1 MTSIKLKKSS
11 VAGKVPVDSDLA
23 HGELAI
29 NFQDGKLFYKDA
41 SNNIKAFIDSAAV
54 DSLIT
59 AGQGLDSAGVKSVHF
74 GDNEKLTFGND
85 SDLKIYH
92 TGSNSVIQ
100 EAGTGALTFRSNI
113 YNFRNAANDEQVAK
127 FTENQ
132 GAQFYYNN
140 LKRLETGI
148 DNVQVLNE
156 DGGASKLKVSSNN
169 NTIGTNAAA
178 VELYA
183 NFFRKAGLSI
193 FGDSIG
199 ASSPTEEWFIGRPY
213 GQSAQ
218 PLHITSN
225 TSGQKAAVFN
235 QLGSVELYYNNAKKL
250 ETTAD
255 GVIVTGTINA
265 DSATISQISI
275 PDGGVSGNR
284 LNIGSND
291 DFKIYHDGSQ
301 TVISNVNGAGPIKI
315 QGKFGEQSIIANQ
328 DGAVELY
335 YNNSKK
341 IETTDSGVTVTGS
354 LIADSASLSKATITS
369 SGTMGTISASV
380 AANAYLKI
388 TDGTNTL
395 GFDGNEIT
403 QATSGAPGPLGIG
416 TSQLV
421 IRPGNNSSAF
431 VANFNANAQ
440 TDLYYNQVKKF
451 ETTDSGVNITGNLRV
466 NNAPFSSGID
476 SNAVTTL
483 IDSAYVLSRGGA
495 SIEVLQDD
503 SSLSHLQ
510 RLSFAPVITDGEVLL
525 QPKISVLDSAGTE
538 SLLNI
543 NFAGGGGVDSAATIA
558 IVNNALLSADSATFN
573 QISIPDGAALGAT
586 NRINVGSSDDLKI
599 YHDGF
604 NSHIAE
610 GGTGDLNISGT
621 NNIILKS
628 SPTGEFYA
636 IFRNNGAAELYH
648 NNNKKIET
656 TDSGATITGSI
667 TADSAVLPTIFLDSD
682 GYADRP
688 RISRTGGSSF
698 SRNTVQINT
707 ATGYLQLG
715 PANGLFSHF
724 LTDLPRFYFNKR
736 INVDEGIIT
745 SYDEDLQL
753 QRVNVTRVTLTDSGA
768 TVDGR
773 LRADSATISGL
784 KLPTADGTVNQ
795 AILTDGNGNLTFG
808 TVALSSA
815 GGVAG
820 VFNQVAVNSF
830 TGDSSTTAFTLAAA
844 PVGGK
849 NSVVITI
856 NGIVQ
861 HVNSYSL
868 AGSTITLD
876 SAPQSG
882 DAIEMR
888 THDDYVANV
897 QLRDYTSY
905 VYTPSTNTT
914 AFSGADANGNTL
926 AYDQGK
932 VQVYLNG
939 AKLVT
944 GSDYTETSGTTLT
957 LDSAIGSGDTLE
969 IVSLSKAA
977 IADFGVLPVDSDL
990 TTTTANQIIHE
1001 FNRSDFRTVKYLV
1014 QLEHD
1019 SDNKYHSEEILL
1031 THNNTT
1037 VAMTTYAQIL
1047 LDSNLGSFDAD
1058 ISGANVRLK
1067 LTPTKTNTSVKL
1079 RAIRVG
1085 A

>member
-54 DSLIT
+54 GSLIT

-74 GDNEKLTFGND
+74 ADNESLTFGND
-85 SDLKIYH
+85 SDLQIFH
-92 TGSNSVIQ
+92 SGSNSIIKDN
-100 EAGTGALTFRSNI
+100 GTGALDLRGSVI
-113 YNFRNAANDEQVAK
+113 RIRNTAGTKTGLQY
-127 FTENQ
+127 NQ
-132 GAQFYYNN
+132 GQAIQLFYD
-140 LKRLETGI
+140 T
-148 DNVQVLNE
+148 
-156 DGGASKLKVSSNN
+156 
-169 NTIGTNAAA
+169 
-178 VELYA
+178 
-183 NFFRKAGLSI
+183 
-193 FGDSIG
+193 
-199 ASSPTEEWFIGRPY
+199 
-213 GQSAQ
+213 
-218 PLHITSN
+218 
-225 TSGQKAAVFN
+225 
-235 QLGSVELYYNNAKKL
+235 
-250 ETTAD
+250 
-255 GVIVTGTINA
+255 
-265 DSATISQISI
+265 
-275 PDGGVSGNR
+275 
-284 LNIGSND
+284 
-291 DFKIYHDGSQ
+291 
-301 TVISNVNGAGPIKI
+301 
-315 QGKFGEQSIIANQ
+315 
-328 DGAVELY
+328 
-335 YNNSKK
+335 SKK
-341 IETTDSGVTVTGS
+341 FETTDSGVAVTGQ
-354 LIADSASLSKATITS
+354 LTADSATVNNITVGAVS
-369 SGTMGTISASV
+369 NGIKVTASGF
-380 AANAYLKI
+380 
-388 TDGTNTL
+388 GTNVLNMSNHNIVGVNLLQFNDPGAGEGLQFDNIKLFESPNDLSNAAGNLQVTYNNTRRFTVDDSGAEVIGHLNLPDNGRIKL
-395 GFDGNEIT
+395 GDSNDLQIYHDGSHSYIEEGGTGQLIVKTSQFLARNPSNVDMFN
-403 QATSGAPGPLGIG
+403 ATSGGA
-416 TSQLV
+416 
-421 IRPGNNSSAF
+421 
-431 VANFNANAQ
+431 AN
-440 TDLYYNQVKKF
+440 LYHAGSKKF
-451 ETTDSGVNITGNLRV
+451 ETTATGAKISGGTGDAVLLLEADTTNTDEDDNARIEYSQDGGGVTASHGTDGNNRFFIQTTTGGGTTKFDMHGGAETRLYYASNIKLETLDSGVNITGNLRV

-476 SNAVTTL
+476 SNAVTSL

-510 RLSFAPVITDGEVLL
+510 KLSFAPVIADGEVLL

-558 IVNNALLSADSATFN
+558 IVNGVLTNADSATFN

-586 NRINVGSSDDLKI
+586 NRINVGNSDDLKI
-599 YHDGF
+599 YHDGL

-648 NNNKKIET
+648 NNNKRIET

-667 TADSAVLPTIFLDSD
+667 TADSATINDGSIFFDSAGNSQRLQLSHTLRQQSDVLL
-682 GYADRP
+682 
-688 RISRTGGSSF
+688 
-698 SRNTVQINT
+698 VQT
-707 ATGYLQLG
+707 ATGFIRIGSQNTQF
-715 PANGLFSHF
+715 AHF
-724 LTDLPRFYFNKR
+724 ETDRPRFYFGQQIMTN
-736 INVDEGIIT
+736 GTIT
-745 SYDEDLQL
+745 SYISDLQL
-753 QRVNVTRVTLTDSGA
+753 QSKQVTKITLTDSGA
-768 TVDGR
+768 TVAGR

-784 KLPTADGTVNQ
+784 KLPTADGSVNQ

-830 TGDSSTTAFTLAAA
+830 TGDSSNKNFTLAAA

-876 SAPQSG
+876 SAPQTG

-888 THDDYVANV
+888 THDDYVANI

-944 GSDYTETSGTTLT
+944 GSDYIETSGTTLT

-990 TTTTANQIIHE
+990 TTTAANQIIHE

>member
-1 MTSIKLKKSS
+1 MAEFGGNDGHVKIYHASSSRLETNSSGVLFNSPLATNGDVTFDSTGAIFFDKSNQSLK
-11 VAGKVPVDSDLA
+11 
-23 HGELAI
+23 
-29 NFQDGKLFYKDA
+29 
-41 SNNIKAFIDSAAV
+41 
-54 DSLIT
+54 
-59 AGQGLDSAGVKSVHF
+59 F
-74 GDNEKLTFGND
+74 GDN
-85 SDLKIYH
+85 
-92 TGSNSVIQ
+92 
-100 EAGTGALTFRSNI
+100 
-113 YNFRNAANDEQVAK
+113 
-127 FTENQ
+127 
-132 GAQFYYNN
+132 
-140 LKRLETGI
+140 
-148 DNVQVLNE
+148 
-156 DGGASKLKVSSNN
+156 
-169 NTIGTNAAA
+169 
-178 VELYA
+178 
-183 NFFRKAGLSI
+183 RKAA
-193 FGDSIG
+193 FGDSQDLQIYHE
-199 ASSPTEEWFIGRPY
+199 P
-213 GQSAQ
+213 Q
-218 PLHITSN
+218 
-225 TSGQKAAVFN
+225 FN
-235 QLGSVELYYNNAKKL
+235 NSIIR
-250 ETTAD
+250 ET
-255 GVIVTGTINA
+255 G
-265 DSATISQISI
+265 
-275 PDGGVSGNR
+275 SGN
-284 LNIGSND
+284 LLLGGDQI
-291 DFKIYHDGSQ
+291 DF
-301 TVISNVNGAGPIKI
+301 
-315 QGKFGEQSIIANQ
+315 
-328 DGAVELY
+328 
-335 YNNSKK
+335 
-341 IETTDSGVTVTGS
+341 
-354 LIADSASLSKATITS
+354 
-369 SGTMGTISASV
+369 
-380 AANAYLKI
+380 
-388 TDGTNTL
+388 
-395 GFDGNEIT
+395 
-403 QATSGAPGPLGIG
+403 
-416 TSQLV
+416 
-421 IRPGNNSSAF
+421 RNSSLTT
-431 VANFNANAQ
+431 VRANFSTAVKLN
-440 TDLYYNQVKKF
+440 YNGSTKF
-451 ETTDSGVNITGNLRV
+451 ETLDSGVNITGNLRV

-483 IDSAYVLSRGGA
+483 IDSDYVLARGGA
-495 SIEVLQDD
+495 SIEVLQED

-510 RLSFAPVITDGEVLL
+510 RLSFAPVIADGEVLL

-558 IVNNALLSADSATFN
+558 IVNGVLTNVTFTGDVTFDSANAVMFDKSEQSFKFGNNYKATFGDSGNLDILFDGDGPIIRNNRPSGTGNLKIISGGTTQIRNINDTESMANFFSNGRVEIYHNGSEKIRTLTTGINVTGTVNADSATFTDRIKSRTAAFSMN
-573 QISIPDGAALGAT
+573 SEDSNSFATVVIGERNANDGLASLEFRHQANTFSSKIDGGANYFGVWT
-586 NRINVGSSDDLKI
+586 NKNSVNDYRI
-599 YHDGF
+599 
-604 NSHIAE
+604 IANF
-610 GGTGDLNISGT
+610 GTADET
-621 NNIILKS
+621 IILK
-628 SPTGEFYA
+628 PLGTDRLTVNKYGA
-636 IFRNNGAAELYH
+636 VVNG
-648 NNNKKIET
+648 
-656 TDSGATITGSI
+656 
-667 TADSAVLPTIFLDSD
+667 
-682 GYADRP
+682 
-688 RISRTGGSSF
+688 
-698 SRNTVQINT
+698 TVT
-707 ATGYLQLG
+707 
-715 PANGLFSHF
+715 
-724 LTDLPRFYFNKR
+724 
-736 INVDEGIIT
+736 
-745 SYDEDLQL
+745 
-753 QRVNVTRVTLTDSGA
+753 
-768 TVDGR
+768 
-773 LRADSATISGL
+773 ADSATISGL

-820 VFNQVAVNSF
+820 VFNKVAVNSF
-830 TGDSSTTAFTLAAA
+830 TGDSSNKNFTLAAA

-990 TTTTANQIIHE
+990 TTTAANQIIHE

>member
-54 DSLIT
+54 GSLIT
-59 AGQGLDSAGVKSVHF
+59 AGQGLDSAGVKTVTGTGKLTGVSGNFVVSGDLTATNEVNITNSNGQNNVIFTNSAGELCFGADGSTSNITFRLDDEDGQPIFRFTEEGGTSIFDGGDTDVTTHKDFIFDSAGVIQFDLSDRSLKF
-74 GDNEKLTFGND
+74 GDNVKAKFGD
-85 SDLKIYH
+85 GDDLEISHNGTHSIIKE
-92 TGSNSVIQ
+92 TGSGQLRFQTDIFHV
-100 EAGTGALTFRSNI
+100 L
-113 YNFRNAANDEQVAK
+113 NANN
-127 FTENQ
+127 TETLIK
-132 GAQFYYNN
+132 AQQNLGVELYYND

-148 DNVQVLNE
+148 DNVQILNV

-199 ASSPTEEWFIGRPY
+199 ASSPIEEWFIGRPY

-235 QLGSVELYYNNAKKL
+235 QLGSVELYYNNVKKL
-250 ETTAD
+250 ET
-255 GVIVTGTINA
+255 
-265 DSATISQISI
+265 SATGAKISGGTGDAVLLLEADTTNTDENDNARIEYSQ
-275 PDGGVSGNR
+275 DGGGVTASHGTDGNNR
-284 LNIGSND
+284 FFI
-291 DFKIYHDGSQ
+291 Q
-301 TVISNVNGAGPIKI
+301 TTTGGGTTKFDMHGGA
-315 QGKFGEQSIIANQ
+315 ETR
-328 DGAVELY
+328 LY
-335 YNNSKK
+335 YASNIKL
-341 IETTDSGVTVTGS
+341 ET
-354 LIADSASLSKATITS
+354 L
-369 SGTMGTISASV
+369 
-380 AANAYLKI
+380 
-388 TDGTNTL
+388 
-395 GFDGNEIT
+395 
-403 QATSGAPGPLGIG
+403 
-416 TSQLV
+416 
-421 IRPGNNSSAF
+421 
-431 VANFNANAQ
+431 
-440 TDLYYNQVKKF
+440 
-451 ETTDSGVNITGNLRV
+451 DSGVNITGNLRV

-476 SNAVTTL
+476 SNAVTSL

-495 SIEVLQDD
+495 SIEVLQED

-510 RLSFAPVITDGEVLL
+510 RLSFSPVITDGEVLL

-558 IVNNALLSADSATFN
+558 IVNGVLTNADSATFN

-599 YHDGF
+599 YHDGL

-636 IFRNNGAAELYH
+636 VFRNNGAAELYH
-648 NNNKKIET
+648 NNNKRIET

-698 SRNTVQINT
+698 SKNTVQINT

-724 LTDLPRFYFNKR
+724 LTNLPRFYFNKR

-795 AILTDGNGNLTFG
+795 AILTDGAGNLTFG
-808 TVALSSA
+808 TVALSAA
-815 GGVAG
+815 GGATG
-820 VFNQVAVNSF
+820 VFNKVAVNSF
-830 TGDSSTTAFTLAAA
+830 TGNNSNKNFTLAAA

-856 NGIVQ
+856 NGVVQ
-861 HVNSYSL
+861 HVNTYSL
-868 AGSTITLD
+868 SGSTITLD
-876 SAPQSG
+876 SAPQTG

-888 THDDYVANV
+888 THDDYSANV
-897 QLRDYTSY
+897 QIRDYASF

-969 IVSLSKAA
+969 IISLSKAA